1 MSQNITQMVKNN
13 LLMILNEKKTVTLSG
28 SKKVLALLRGI
39 TSKHFSNFYCLNCLH
54 YFRTKNKLEFHK
66 RVKMKISVT

>member
-66 RVKMKISVT
+66 RVKMKISVI